1 LGSSDRVGG
10 IWREARTFDIGFQG
24 KMWVATG
31 IMNGVYMNDVWSSTD
46 GVNWVQETA
55 SGPFVGRF
63 SSVLQEYGGK
73 LHLIGGTSGP
83 WLNDVWC
90 RVRGKIGRKG
100 RRLYLF
106 AACLRRRRSLT
117 ASRVMAGRRLENIA
131 DCGFLF
137 CISYT
142 TLFIGLNVKC

>member
-1 LGSSDRVGG
+1 MGSSDRVGG

-90 RVRGKIGRKG
+90 TSDGANWTEGTSSVIFSPRCLETTAEFNGKLWVIGG
-100 RRLYLF
+100 
-106 AACLRRRRSLT
+106 T
-117 ASRVMAGRRLENIA
+117 ASGKCMADVWVSNFVLAIQHY
-131 DCGFLF
+131 L
-137 CISYT
+137 S
-142 TLFIGLNVKC
+142 V